1 MMERKIVFRP
11 AFDRRDP
18 DPSKNYGIH
27 GMEIQFQLIGDGEGI
42 TYTIFTNWMLPHVQ
56 EEADSRPVD
65 HHFPYLFH
73 KPQSA
78 GMDGHWKT
86 PRYEGQS
93 EIENCHITGG
103 ECYCDGTAITKDAFN
118 ILVAEG
124 EEALWK
130 LMEERFISWSKTE

>member
-1 MMERKIVFRP
+1 MERKIVFRP

-56 EEADSRPVD
+56 EETDSRPVD
-65 HHFPYLFH
+65 HRFPYLFH

-86 PRYEGQS
+86 PRYEGQNRVES
-93 EIENCHITGG
+93 CRITDGI
-103 ECYCDGTAITKDAFN
+103 CYCDGTAITQDAFN